1 MATIEER
8 IDELLSKDIASLS
21 SDQII
26 SIITGESTPQVYVDP
41 QSEEGFNSEADK
53 IGKDV
58 DDLIKSLEPK
68 DPPIPMEEI
77 EKLSCDFEG
86 DELYSEVLLESLKS
100 KDKDLYNLLLNSPD
114 FLEDKEIE
122 SIDIGIKTEIPS
134 INKNKASSNT
144 NANTNAKKGRSS
156 NGITKFLNSKNPK
169 LLESLNE
176 SLFDKIDPFLF
187 GKPTNAGSKKK
198 RDLNILGFKVPLEFI
213 TANGKIL
220 HVKLVG
226 PDITIQQAEE
236 RVKKSSEAQRKNL
249 KDCET
254 KDVNEKEGAGSN
266 SSTDSSNN
274 QKVNVGGILPND
286 YETEKYKDYDYD
298 FIRDKKTGE
307 ANEDPAI
314 EDDNCNVIAE
324 DPITGDPIVT
334 KESIEGILDEFCDPE
349 PSDLSGLDIELNTG
363 AGSDINSNEE
373 KENEDAQVSEDF
385 SEAQINEIEGCLDST
400 IVKYEKIDK
409 RTLEL
414 ARWKNIEKNLEEI
427 NYHYE
432 IVWEYQKT
440 LYEEWTGRLSG
451 NQTQTGDGSNL
462 DLAISILT
470 YTDIIRETEREVF
483 FATEDYNT
491 TKKLFLENNNIFTE
505 NIFLFTIPET
515 EVSSVE
521 LETLFEIKINN
532 DISPINYD
540 QEKQLW
546 PIQDGVNKF
555 ISLVENIRFIIIK
568 GSQIDLL
575 NKKIQENTDLRGAD
589 IESLENKLGITINID
604 DLEKAFKDA
613 SNWIPY
619 SGFTTE
625 RDYAQEIFQSDSF
638 SNNNNNPY
646 RGYGYEFKNLLSKFS
661 VRFSNVAFDYDD
673 VELKM
678 KLSFFT
684 DIGNPL
690 PYKQKQKPN
699 KISLK
704 GTPQPI
710 FKTVSEPDV
719 ERIKLGN
726 EYAGNGGLLVNYPKD
741 YFNGNRFLTLKNYKQ
756 GEKDIADF
764 YDFINDIIST
774 GKSKTTI
781 VNEIKTKRGI
791 LYAQLIEKSASN
803 WLFFTPE
810 ERGDNDARN
819 PANLRPA
826 SFTAEGEPTPVFV
839 DFWSN
844 YKTKWNEKYLQNKG
858 AFINPEI
865 EKIKVEARKAGL
877 AMGRTVNTDDI
888 RGIRIVEN
896 YFDIQKKYEQI
907 QELLLVSA
915 QKIAEIEEAIKP
927 ENIEKEFASISC
939 GAGVDPN
946 LSIECPPKCCGA
958 AGSDFK
964 TENFLLSTPPGSD
977 CPSIFSKCWMK
988 QFTKH
993 LTLVG
998 LLPYPNGLPPIENTA
1013 FFLGGGP
1020 SVRLGFKY
1028 WPVGYLPPAFIPLPV
1043 PNPVD
1048 GQPYIRI
1055 PLPMIWTI
1063 IDPIVIPLPL
1073 NLGTLI
1079 IFIPFIGGFM
1089 PTPLFFIKENV
1100 NGTSFFLTGLR
1111 GPRFIPRKS
1120 DPKINDPTEK
1130 IKQAISFGFPDKL
1143 VPLPGF
1149 GSDNIDS
1156 LPRILE
1162 DIKSNITK
1170 IMDNIPPPSNLEPL
1184 RTLQEKELSIKNSIS
1199 SKIKDYN
1206 KKAALLDDP
1215 EPNLD
1220 GERNQLNSI
1229 IAERKSVLAKIISNY
1244 ISKGVPNP
1252 KTISYP
1258 KDKDNL
1264 KIDIPG
1270 KVKSI
1275 IDLAQQKSSLVPLKP
1290 PPTIDMK
1297 DYFKDILKNTKI
1309 PTPSEYDLENENVS
1323 NNNRIVVKVNQD
1335 PRNMNEEEFK
1345 AFTKKVKQPC
1355 IEFTKYM
1362 VSGNG
1367 ASVIKEKR
1375 KGAFS
1380 SLEFTQFQGIFQ
1392 FPDPTVLDPP
1402 PGGLSFSKIPNP
1414 LVDQVTKVMTNGIS
1428 SAPFKPSDF
1437 TKYVRSDENGNPV
1450 VALRVKDIKKIVSS
1464 KIGLSKKKAGEADR
1478 PMDQINSLVTNFPF
1492 PAGPL
1497 ASSQALGQSFGSAI
1511 ALFEIPTAF
1520 PVKQDQISQSPL
1532 AGGLVQI
1539 AIPGAVIKQFLSK
1552 AVEELLKKGDGF
1564 DKYFPEIN
1572 DPNSTKFTNLDPND
1586 IQKMV
1591 RTMMEDFLNPDSTSI
1606 PDFLKITQIPI
1617 LPKSRPTDVLEQV
1630 LIGLGVP
1637 PPARIVYSLIWK
1649 YFKGLPKSP
1658 LPEEVTK
1665 PIFDAAAKI
1674 LTKMPWP
1681 IVVLLGRNVLNIIN
1695 PIAMSDDLPAWRR
1708 MSLKNAYYVVYLDEF
1723 LRSAADVSGLFKF
1736 FFGDPVYPIP
1746 ELPSELQKTFNVKKY

>member
-8 IDELLSKDIASLS
+8 IDELLSKDITSLS

-26 SIITGESTPQVYVDP
+26 SIITGQNTPQAYIDP

-68 DPPIPMEEI
+68 DPPIPMKDI

-86 DELYSEVLLESLKS
+86 DELYSKVLLESLKV
-100 KDKDLYNLLLNSPD
+100 KDKDLYKELLNSPD
-114 FLEDKEIE
+114 FINDKEIE
-122 SIDIGIKTEIPS
+122 SSDIGIKTEINS
-134 INKNKASSNT
+134 LNKNKNLSGS
-144 NANTNAKKGRSS
+144 KKGKSS
-156 NGITKFLNSKNPK
+156 NGITKFLNKKNPK

-176 SLFDKIDPFLF
+176 SLFDKIDPFIF

-198 RDLNILGFKVPLEFI
+198 RELNILGFKVPLEFI
-213 TANGKIL
+213 MANGKIL

-236 RVKKSSEAQRKNL
+236 RVKKNLENQKKNL
-249 KDCET
+249 KECET
-254 KDVNEKEGAGSN
+254 KDTNEKEGNGG
-266 SSTDSSNN
+266 TGGTGSSNN
-274 QKVNVGGILPND
+274 PKVNVGGIIPSD
-286 YETEKYKDYDYD
+286 YDSEKYRDYDLG
-298 FIRDKKTGE
+298 FILDKKTGE
-307 ANEDPAI
+307 VNEDPVI
-314 EDDNCNVIAE
+314 ENDNCNVIPE
-324 DPITGDPIVT
+324 DPVTGDPIVT
-334 KESIEGILDEFCDPE
+334 KESIEGILDEFCDPD
-349 PSDLSGLDIELNTG
+349 PSDLTGLDIGLNTG
-363 AGSDINSNEE
+363 AGSGINSDQE
-373 KENEDAQVSEDF
+373 KENEEVQVNPDF
-385 SEAQINEIEGCLDST
+385 AEKQVNEIEGCLDST
-400 IVKYEKIDK
+400 ITKYEKIDK

-432 IVWEYQKT
+432 IIWEYQKT
-440 LYEEWTGRLSG
+440 LYEEWTNRLNA
-451 NQTQTGDGSNL
+451 NQIQNDSNL
-462 DLAISILT
+462 NLNLAISILT

-483 FATEDYNT
+483 FTTEEFNNS
-491 TKKLFLENNNIFTE
+491 KKLFLENNKIFTE
-505 NIFLFTIPET
+505 NLFLLTIPDT
-515 EVSSVE
+515 EISSSE
-521 LETLFEIKINN
+521 LELLFNTKINE
-532 DISPINYD
+532 DLPLINYD
-540 QEKQLW
+540 QEKQVW

-555 ISLVENIRFIIIK
+555 ISLVEDIRFIIIK
-568 GSQIDLL
+568 KNQIVLL
-575 NKKIQENTDLRGAD
+575 NKKIEENTDLRSAD
-589 IESLENKLGITINID
+589 IESLQNELRVPINID

-613 SNWIPY
+613 SNWLPY
-619 SGFTTE
+619 SGGFTTE
-625 RDYAQEIFQSDSF
+625 RDYAQEIFQSSSS

-646 RGYGYEFKNLLSKFS
+646 KGYGYEFKNSLSKFS
-661 VRFSNVAFDYDD
+661 VRFSNVQFDYQD

-678 KLSFFT
+678 RLSFFT
-684 DIGNPL
+684 DLGNSL
-690 PYKQKQKPN
+690 PYKQKEKPN

-719 ERIKLGN
+719 ERIKIGN

-741 YFNGNRFLTLKNYKQ
+741 YFKGNRFLTVKNFKQ

-774 GKSKTTI
+774 GKSKITI
-781 VNEIKTKRGI
+781 INEILIKRGI
-791 LYAQLIEKSASN
+791 LYARLIEKSASN

-819 PANLRPA
+819 PSNLRPA
-826 SFTAEGEPTPVFV
+826 SFTADGEPTPVFV

-844 YKTKWNEKYLQNKG
+844 YKNKWNQKYLENKNL
-858 AFINPEI
+858 FITPEI
-865 EKIKVEARKAGL
+865 ERIKSEARRAGL
-877 AMGRTVNTDDI
+877 AMGRTVNVDAI
-888 RGIRIVEN
+888 RGIRIIEN

-915 QKIAEIEEAIKP
+915 QKIAEIEEALKP
-927 ENIEKEFASISC
+927 ENVEKEFASISC

-946 LSIECPPKCCGA
+946 LSVECPPKCCGP

-988 QFTKH
+988 QFCKH

-1120 DPKINDPTEK
+1120 DPKINDPSEK

-1162 DIKSNITK
+1162 DIKTNITK
-1170 IMDNIPPPSNLEPL
+1170 IMDNIPPPSNLESL
-1184 RTLQEKELSIKNSIS
+1184 RTLQDKELSIKNSIS
-1199 SKIKDYN
+1199 TKIKEYN

-1220 GERNQLNSI
+1220 SERNQLNSI
-1229 IAERKSVLAKIISNY
+1229 IAERKSVLAKVISNY

-1252 KTISYP
+1252 KTIKYP

-1270 KVKSI
+1270 QVKSI
-1275 IDLAQQKSSLVPLKP
+1275 LDLAQQKSSLVPLKP
-1290 PPTIDMK
+1290 PPTLDVK
-1297 DYFKDILKNTKI
+1297 DYFKEILKNSKI
-1309 PTPSEYDLENENVS
+1309 PTPSEYDLENQNVS
-1323 NNNRIVVKVNQD
+1323 NDNRIIVKVNKD
-1335 PRNMNEEEFK
+1335 PKDMNEEEFK

-1367 ASVIKEKR
+1367 ASIIKEKR

-1380 SLEFTQFQGIFQ
+1380 PLEFTQFQGNFQ

-1402 PGGLSFSKIPNP
+1402 PGGLKFSKIPNP

-1437 TKYVRSDENGNPV
+1437 SKYVRSDENGNPITV
-1450 VALRVKDIKKIVSS
+1450 LRVKDIKKIVSS
-1464 KIGLSKKKAGEADR
+1464 KIGLSKKKAGETER

-1497 ASSQALGQSFGSAI
+1497 ASSDALGQAFGTAI
-1511 ALFEIPTAF
+1511 SLFEIPTAF
-1520 PVKQDQISQSPL
+1520 PPKQDQISQTPL

-1552 AVEELLKKGDGF
+1552 SVEELLKKGNGF

-1572 DPNSTKFTNLDPND
+1572 DPNSTKFTNLEPND

-1591 RTMMEDFLNPDSTSI
+1591 RTMLEDFLNPDSPAI

-1617 LPKSRPTDVLEQV
+1617 LPKSRPTDVLEQI

-1681 IVVLLGRNVLNIIN
+1681 IVVLLGRNIVNIIN
-1695 PIAMSDDLPAWRR
+1695 PIAMSDDLPSWRR
-1708 MSLKNAYYVVYLDEF
+1708 MSLKNVYYVVYLDEF

-1746 ELPSELQKTFNVKKY
+1746 ELPSELQKSFNVKKY